1 MLICEGAV
9 SDQDQEKP
17 LSLFQSLAGK
27 VVLLLKKTDLLSTL
41 FVGIDISSRSNVVAL
56 LDFESQKPLQT
67 FSVANNQPGAIELAQ
82 HLLEFL
88 DSRPDLRKLVVAL
101 ESTSFY
107 GVHIANFLSSHETLA
122 SFRTAVYCLNP
133 KTVAN
138 YKKSFIDL
146 GKNDFVDAFVL
157 ADFARVGR
165 ITNKPW
171 RGSQFLAL
179 QRLTRHRLHLAKSLT
194 KEKAYM
200 LSNIFLK
207 FSEFSLLD
215 GEQQPFSD
223 RFGKAAASVLTDFLS
238 TEEIVDMPLDA
249 LIRHICEKG
258 RNRFQDPEATAS
270 LLQKA
275 ARDSYRLDKCLY
287 EPLTISIASS
297 FNLISTYTA
306 EIKAVNKAIEKTLKG
321 LDPATYQC
329 LLSIPGIGSVMAA
342 GILSEIGWIDAF
354 KSQESLA
361 KYAGLVWRENQ
372 SGNYRADDTPMSKA
386 GNAYLRYYL
395 LEATS
400 HVKNHCQEFAAFYQ
414 KKYAEVKTHQ
424 HKRALALT
432 ARKFIRLIFGLLAKH
447 QLYSSNRVVQ
457 A

>member
-1 MLICEGAV
+1 MH
-9 SDQDQEKP
+9 
-17 LSLFQSLAGK
+17 
-27 VVLLLKKTDLLSTL
+27 
-41 FVGIDISSRSNVVAL
+41 SSA
-56 LDFESQKPLQT
+56 T
-67 FSVANNQPGAIELAQ
+67 SV
-82 HLLEFL
+82 
-88 DSRPDLRKLVVAL
+88 K
-101 ESTSFY
+101 
-107 GVHIANFLSSHETLA
+107 
-122 SFRTAVYCLNP
+122 
-133 KTVAN
+133 
-138 YKKSFIDL
+138 
-146 GKNDFVDAFVL
+146 
-157 ADFARVGR
+157 
-165 ITNKPW
+165 
-171 RGSQFLAL
+171 
-179 QRLTRHRLHLAKSLT
+179 
-194 KEKAYM
+194 
-200 LSNIFLK
+200 
-207 FSEFSLLD
+207 
-215 GEQQPFSD
+215 
-223 RFGKAAASVLTDFLS
+223 
-238 TEEIVDMPLDA
+238 
-249 LIRHICEKG
+249 KG

-321 LDPATYQC
+321 LDPTAYQC
-329 LLSIPGIGSVMAA
+329 LLSIPGIGPVRAA